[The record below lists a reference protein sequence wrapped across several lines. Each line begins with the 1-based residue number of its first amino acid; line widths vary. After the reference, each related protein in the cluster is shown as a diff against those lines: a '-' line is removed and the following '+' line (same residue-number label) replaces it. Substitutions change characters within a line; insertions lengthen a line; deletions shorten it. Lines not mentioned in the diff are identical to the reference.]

1 MKTKAIHRKVG
12 KIIKGANVV
21 KQDAFLKMSPK
32 LLYVM
37 SCSEFWAT
45 NTPLSTSRKL
55 GLHLETAC
63 IWKKPPPRI
72 SISLSLTTAFDN
84 DQLICLERQWLIS
97 ISYLLRKIEW
107 PNNSFQFSN
116 QFICQFFVPKSKLQQ
131 SELLSP
137 LIIKS

>member
-1 MKTKAIHRKVG
+1 MKTKAIYRKVG
-12 KIIKGANVV
+12 KMIKGANVV

-37 SCSEFWAT
+37 SCSEYWTT

-63 IWKKPPPRI
+63 IWKRPPPRI
-72 SISLSLTTAFDN
+72 SLSLSLTTAFDN

-97 ISYLLRKIEW
+97 ISFLLRKHEW
-107 PNNSFQFSN
+107 PNNSFHFSN
-116 QFICQFFVPKSKLQQ
+116 QFICQFFVPKSYNKVSWLV
-131 SELLSP
+131 L
-137 LIIKS
+137 